1 MHRTPRT
8 LIRDRASALV
18 HGDTLRLSL
27 YDAPSGDPGLF
38 GPDSVVWRVHA
49 DLPGMLMGGIAAL
62 MLQTLHPLAMAG
74 VDQFSDYRSDPI
86 ARLNRT
92 ARFVS
97 VTSYGSTHEAEAAIA
112 RVRRVHEGIR
122 GTAPDGRP
130 YAAGDPRLLTWI
142 HVAEAACF
150 LRGYEVF
157 GPRGDA
163 LTSADRDSYFREAAT
178 VAQRLGAADV
188 PRSAAEVRAYFDAIR
203 PELAVTDAALEAVR
217 FFRSI
222 DPSPGVRPAVRI
234 LMGGAISLLP
244 PWASDALNLRRTRL
258 STALV
263 YRPAAHALGAVL
275 RYATHPSPIVT
286 TATART
292 RIPTQRGLGADD
304 RHTPPGRL
312 KTRSPRSRS
321 RFHSR
326 PTA

>member
-1 MHRTPRT
+1 MRRTPRT

-38 GPDSVVWRVHA
+38 GPDSMVWRVHA

-74 VDQFSDYRSDPI
+74 VDQFSDYRRDPI

-97 VTSYGSTHEAEAAIA
+97 VTSYGSTREAEAAIA
-112 RVRRVHEGIR
+112 RVRRVHDGIR

-130 YAAGDPRLLTWI
+130 YTAGDPRLLTWV
-142 HVAEAACF
+142 HVAGAACF

-157 GPRGDA
+157 AHRGA
-163 LTSADRDSYFREAAT
+163 LPGADRDRYFREAAT
-178 VAQRLGAADV
+178 VAERLGATDV
-188 PRSAAEVRAYFDAIR
+188 PHSAGEVRAYFDAIR
-203 PELAVTDAALEAVR
+203 PELAVTDAALEAVG
-217 FFRSI
+217 FLQSI
-222 DPSPGVRPAVRI
+222 DPSPAVRPAVRV

-244 PWASDALNLRRTRL
+244 RWASDALNLRRTRL
-258 STALV
+258 GTALV
-263 YRPAAHALGAVL
+263 SRPAAHALGAVL

-286 TATART
+286 TAAART
-292 RIPTQRGLGADD
+292 RPAAQSRADGGDRTATGRG
-304 RHTPPGRL
+304 RRVPRT
-312 KTRSPRSRS
+312 RSRS
-321 RFHSR
+321 
-326 PTA
+326 TA

>member
-1 MHRTPRT
+1 MRRTPRT

-38 GPDSVVWRVHA
+38 GRDSMVWRVHA

-74 VDQFSDYRSDPI
+74 VDQFSDYRRDPI

-97 VTSYGSTHEAEAAIA
+97 VTSYGSTREAEAAIA
-112 RVRRVHEGIR
+112 RVRRVHDGIR

-130 YAAGDPRLLTWI
+130 YSAGDPHLLTWV

-157 GPRGDA
+157 GPGRGA
-163 LTSADRDSYFREAAT
+163 LPEADRDRYFRDVAT
-178 VAQRLGAADV
+178 VAERLGAVDV
-188 PRSAAEVRAYFDAIR
+188 PHTAAEVRAYFDGVR

-217 FFRSI
+217 FFQAI

-234 LMGGAISLLP
+234 LMGGATSLLP
-244 PWASDALNLRRTRL
+244 PWASDALDLRRPRL
-258 STALV
+258 VTALV
-263 YRPAAHALGAVL
+263 HRPAAHALGAVL

-286 TATART
+286 TAAART
-292 RIPTQRGLGADD
+292 RPPTPRGPGADD
-304 RHTPPGRL
+304 SHTPPGRL
-312 KTRSPRSRS
+312 KTRSRST
-321 RFHSR
+321 
-326 PTA
+326 TA

>member
-1 MHRTPRT
+1 MRRTPRT

-38 GPDSVVWRVHA
+38 GPGSVVWRVHG

-74 VDQFSDYRSDPI
+74 VDQFSDYRRDPI

-97 VTSYGSTHEAEAAIA
+97 VTSYGSTREAEAAIA

-130 YAAGDPRLLTWI
+130 YAAGDPHLLTWV

-157 GPRGDA
+157 GPHRGA
-163 LTSADRDSYFREAAT
+163 LSEADRDSYFREAAA
-178 VAQRLGAADV
+178 VAERLGAADV
-188 PRSAAEVRAYFDAIR
+188 PHTVGEVRAYLDAIR
-203 PELAVTDAALEAVR
+203 PELAVTEAALEAVR
-217 FFRSI
+217 FIRSI
-222 DPSPGVRPAVRI
+222 DPSPGVRPAVRV

-244 PWASDALNLRRTRL
+244 LWASGALNLRQTRL
-258 STALV
+258 STALMH
-263 YRPAAHALGAVL
+263 RPAAHALGGVL
-275 RYATHPSPIVT
+275 RYATHPSPIVAA
-286 TATART
+286 ATART
-292 RIPTQRGLGADD
+292 
-304 RHTPPGRL
+304 
-312 KTRSPRSRS
+312 
-321 RFHSR
+321 
-326 PTA
+326 